1 MSTAVTTRSP
11 KQAFPNVLSK
21 SLEEKIRRRAY
32 ELFLGR
38 GAQHGR
44 DLDDWL
50 QAETELVRQAVAA
63 SPLRAVPPSKPRR
76 KK

>member
-1 MSTAVTTRSP
+1 MSTAGTTRSP
-11 KQAFPNVLSK
+11 RQAFPTVFSQ

-50 QAETELVRQAVAA
+50 QAETEIVRPTLVVPAAPVAA
-63 SPLRAVPPSKPRR
+63 TRKPR
-76 KK
+76 KKR